1 MFGKKDTMNTP
12 TSTNIRTLKM
22 KNEGEEEE
30 EKLSMLTVYGEN
42 GTF

>member
-12 TSTNIRTLKM
+12 TSTNIRTLK
-22 KNEGEEEE
+22 KKKEGEE